1 MRIGVFCFL
10 TAWSIQPIELGRAL
24 EQHGLDSLFLPEHT
38 HIPVD
43 RRTPFPI
50 GGELPRYYAETYDP
64 FVALATVAATTERL
78 GIGTGVC
85 LLIQRDPIV
94 TAKEVASLDVLS
106 AGRFEL
112 GVGAGWNREEIEN
125 HGTDFPSR
133 WKLLRERVEAMRAIW
148 TQDEASYAGELVS
161 FEPLRAEPKPLQRP
175 HPPVLLGSNAP
186 RAIDRVLRYADG
198 WMPSTGMGGIDLV
211 EGVAEL
217 RRRAEE
223 LGRPRPPVTVFGG
236 DGDEGELARLAAAG
250 VDRVLLRLPT
260 APAAEVL
267 PIVERYGRLA
277 GRLA

>member
-1 MRIGVFCFL
+1 MRLGVFSFL
-10 TAWSIQPIELGRAL
+10 TADSIQPVELGRAL
-24 EQHGLDSLFLPEHT
+24 EQHGIESIFLPEHT

-50 GGELPRYYAETYDP
+50 GGDLPRYYAETYDP
-64 FVALATVAATTERL
+64 FVALATIAATTERL
-78 GIGTGVC
+78 VLGTGIC
-85 LLIQRDPIV
+85 LVIQRDPIV

-106 AGRFEL
+106 GGRFEF
-112 GVGAGWNREEIEN
+112 GVGGGWNREEIEN

-148 TQDEASYAGELVS
+148 TQEETAYDGELVS
-161 FEPLRAEPKPLQRP
+161 FEALRSAPKPLQRP
-175 HPPVLLGSNAP
+175 HPPILLGSNAP

-198 WMPSTGMGGIDLV
+198 WMPSTGMGGIDIV
-211 EGVAEL
+211 EGIAEL
-217 RRRAEE
+217 RRRAAE

-236 DGDEGELARLAAAG
+236 DGDEAELARLEQAG

-260 APAAEVL
+260 APAADVL